1 MKILVLNSG
10 SSSLKYQL
18 IDMEN
23 EKVLAKGNYERIGM
37 EGSFVTHKVGSEK
50 FKYERDAKNHEER
63 MKVMDMDLENLKE
76 QNRAI
81 AEENDKR
88 RKAESEENDKRRK
101 AEAEERE
108 LKHQMQ
114 IEADEKRDR
123 LWAAILIG
131 AEYVFD
137 QFMATK
143 NDNETPQV
151 QNLCEKEPEM
161 TRAQIDDRNFDIAKE
176 IEMSKFS

>member
-1 MKILVLNSG
+1 MTEKIPNL
-10 SSSLKYQL
+10 
-18 IDMEN
+18 
-23 EKVLAKGNYERIGM
+23 
-37 EGSFVTHKVGSEK
+37 SEK
-50 FKYERDAKNHEER
+50 EIELFKNDPETFREYLRYKTRQMEIAAEMDAKNHEER

-88 RKAESEENDKRRK
+88 RKAEAEENDKRRK

-143 NDNETPQV
+143 NENEPTQV

-161 TRAQIDDRNFDIAKE
+161 TRAQIDDRNFSIAKE